1 MVAERRYLDRHKGCE
16 VYKGQDHPDEPKKEN
31 PMEQVLTEEGEKTFY
46 YMARNSTQPLHI
58 PSPHVRLGLL
68 CPLSAPGRGG
78 RGGGE
83 VAGVMPDDLLCVS
96 TGG

>member
-1 MVAERRYLDRHKGCE
+1 
-16 VYKGQDHPDEPKKEN
+16 
-31 PMEQVLTEEGEKTFY
+31 MEQVLTEEGEKTFY

-68 CPLSAPGRGG
+68 YPVSVPGREG

-83 VAGVMPDDLLCVS
+83 VAGVMPDDLLCVYRRIERRGVS
-96 TGG
+96 GAAGLQG